1 MKIKEENFALTW
13 DEIDLLILQATDLLN
28 RDSVLFNRM
37 LWATE
42 IAGSDDYKSILRRSH
57 RTCRCWTLRSHRRS
71 NRRWDPD

>member
-42 IAGSDDYKSILRRSH
+42 IAGSDDYKSILKAVPSYLQMLDAEI
-57 RTCRCWTLRSHRRS
+57 TSEIEQAMG
-71 NRRWDPD
+71 P